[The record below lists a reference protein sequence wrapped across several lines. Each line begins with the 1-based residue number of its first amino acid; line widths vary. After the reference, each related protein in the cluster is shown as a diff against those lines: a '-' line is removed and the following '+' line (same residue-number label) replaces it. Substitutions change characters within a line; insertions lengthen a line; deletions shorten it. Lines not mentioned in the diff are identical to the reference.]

1 MPLYDPCLGPSG
13 VGLLDQSGKLTTAA
27 RDSFTAQVVTLL
39 TSGNKDGKGA
49 KISSLLNIPFPPVAG
64 PKFPD
69 PDRLL
74 TNPTDLLGD
83 LFWFDPSPFAPL
95 TFDLLRDP
103 EGGYQKNIVDVL
115 YQPVMQA
122 FNQNGKN
129 PLLFFD
135 PSGVLPPIVMPKLDI
150 PSLLKIVIALNTP
163 PQTPQLLLAIAKE
176 LDIPE
181 IGEIPIELPK
191 LIPPI
196 PQLPQLPGLPAFDFV
211 VFPKVI
217 LDLIALPAIVLPSL
231 IEKLIVEPP
240 TFFFPP
246 DPGKLFELVLS
257 VIIGPILEILKLA
270 GLLAI
275 LPKLLVATFIVIIQ
289 NMVAAMVPLLLS
301 QIIGTGFIVKFSGQA
316 LGLA

>member
-1 MPLYDPCLGPSG
+1 MPLFDPCLGPSG
-13 VGLLDQSGKLTTAA
+13 VGVLDQSGKLTQAA

-49 KISSLLNIPFPPVAG
+49 KISSILNIPFPPVAG

-83 LFWFDPSPFAPL
+83 LFWFDPSPFAPM

-103 EGGYQKNIVDVL
+103 EGGYQKNIVDLL

-135 PSGVLPPIVMPKLDI
+135 PSGVLPPIVMPNLDI
-150 PSLLKIVIALNTP
+150 PSLLEIVIALNTP
-163 PQTPQLLLAIAKE
+163 PQTPQLLLAISKK

-181 IGEIPIELPK
+181 IAEIPIELPK
-191 LIPPI
+191 LIPPL
-196 PQLPQLPGLPAFDFV
+196 PQLPQLPGLPAYDFV
-211 VFPKVI
+211 VFPKLV
-217 LDLIALPAIVLPSL
+217 LDMIALPALALPAL

-240 TFFFPP
+240 DFFFPP
-246 DPGKLFELVLS
+246 DPGKLFELALDA
-257 VIIGPILEILKLA
+257 ILLPILEILKIA
-270 GLLAI
+270 GLLVI

-289 NMVAAMVPLLLS
+289 NAVAALVPLALS
-301 QIIGTGFIVKFSGQA
+301 QIIGTGLIVKLSGQA